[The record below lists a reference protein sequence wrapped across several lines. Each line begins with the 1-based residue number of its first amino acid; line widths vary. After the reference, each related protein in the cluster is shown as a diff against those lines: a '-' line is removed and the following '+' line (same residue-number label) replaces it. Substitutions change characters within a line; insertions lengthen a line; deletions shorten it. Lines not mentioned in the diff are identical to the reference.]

1 MTLQGTLLR
10 LRNILTTFPA
20 FLTLRFGLMYY
31 VVRPRSL
38 FVRIWSRAL
47 SYELTI
53 TGQPS
58 SAVPRATFQS
68 H

>member
-47 SYELTI
+47 SYELII

>member
-31 VVRPRSL
+31 VRPRSL